1 MTQTDDRSL
10 LEVRGVSKYFSDA
23 RHNRKLVLDDVSLK
37 VHKGEFVSI
46 LGKSGCGKTT
56 LLRIIDGLIEWDD
69 GDVLLE
75 DQPVGKA
82 QRQRMAFVF
91 QDSNLLPWRSVKRN
105 VELNLESL
113 KELSPQERS
122 DRAIEALR
130 MVGLEDAAD
139 HAPYQLSGGMQQRVG
154 VARALARQPAVF
166 LMDEP
171 FGHLDNFTR
180 ERLQQEI
187 GALIERLNA
196 TVVFVTHDIDEA
208 ILLSDRIVLMESD
221 PGRVSKVFEVDLPR
235 PRWRYNVRAHPEAMR
250 LREEI
255 VTDLHLKIADWV
267 QPEGAMLNGS
277 ES

>member
-1 MTQTDDRSL
+1 MTLNDDQCL
-10 LEVRGVSKYFSDA
+10 LEVRGVSKAFSDR
-23 RHNRKLVLDDVSLK
+23 RHNRKVVLDNVSLK
-37 VHKGEFVSI
+37 VQQGEFVSI

-56 LLRIIDGLIEWDD
+56 LLRIIDSLIEWDE
-69 GDVLLE
+69 GEVLLE
-75 DQPVGKA
+75 NQLVGKA

-91 QDSNLLPWRSVKRN
+91 QDSNLLPWRSVKEN
-105 VELNLESL
+105 VELNLESM
-113 KELSPQERS
+113 KELSSQERS

-130 MVGLEDAAD
+130 LVGLEDAAD

-187 GALIERLNA
+187 GALIERLHA

-208 ILLSDRIVLMESD
+208 ILLSDKIILMESD
-221 PGRVSKVFEVDLPR
+221 PGRVSKVFNVDLPR

-267 QPEGAMLNGS
+267 QPEEAMLNGS